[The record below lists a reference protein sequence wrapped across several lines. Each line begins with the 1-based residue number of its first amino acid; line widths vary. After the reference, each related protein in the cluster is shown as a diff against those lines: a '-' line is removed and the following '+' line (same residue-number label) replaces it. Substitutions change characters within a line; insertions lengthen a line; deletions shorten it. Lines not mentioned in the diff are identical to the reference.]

1 MKRGNDDRVRGVWM
15 ANRSNLAVASCE
27 LLTALAIALVLL
39 TACSPQTKARADNA
53 PAKPPWR
60 WELYPSTNRIRLATV
75 SCKVQAKSSLTLTA
89 PITGMLHVHVHTQQ
103 TNLTARTIWAEFEPK
118 QFIEEAKA
126 LKDAAAQLSE
136 REKSLLNINLP
147 RQKLKITRELYEAE
161 RQLAMLNLM
170 RTNNNLTL
178 LPSLGLKNPS
188 LNPKAQTMLQVE
200 VDLIRRTLDAIT
212 KTNLVVL
219 GFDLTEQR
227 ANLKQR
233 QRDFDRRR
241 KQARLKMPTTG
252 QLSISLPLTE
262 GVNEYW
268 VHTGQD
274 LAVARDFKKVYV
286 RAVLADPAWAGQVT
300 GALGIVIRF
309 SNGQELTAK
318 YVYQRLERTPMREE
332 AAAYFLITAPPITD
346 IQHLVGREVTGELNF
361 NLGRPARVVPKLT
374 LVMHDPSAFQGR
386 SWSAGVH
393 RLWPDARVVAEGQT
407 EVAIE
412 LGPPEA
418 R

>member
-1 MKRGNDDRVRGVWM
+1 V
-15 ANRSNLAVASCE
+15 
-27 LLTALAIALVLL
+27 
-39 TACSPQTKARADNA
+39 RADKA
-53 PAKPPWR
+53 QAKPPWR
-60 WELYPSTNRIRLATV
+60 WELYPSTNRIRLATL

-103 TNLTARTIWAEFEPK
+103 TNLTAGTIWAEFEPK

-126 LKDAAAQLSE
+126 LKDAAAQFSK

-147 RQKLKITRELYEAE
+147 RQKLKLTRELYEAE
-161 RQLAMLNLM
+161 RQLAMLNLL
-170 RTNNNLTL
+170 RTNNLTL

-188 LNPKAQTMLQVE
+188 LNPKAQTMLQAE
-200 VDLIRRTLDAIT
+200 VDLIRQTLDAVT

-346 IQHLVGREVTGELNF
+346 IQHLMGREVTGELNF

-412 LGPPEA
+412 LGLPED

>member
-1 MKRGNDDRVRGVWM
+1 M

-39 TACSPQTKARADNA
+39 TACSPQTEVRADKA

-60 WELYPSTNRIRLATV
+60 WELYPSTNRIRLATL
-75 SCKVQAKSSLTLTA
+75 SCKVQAKSTLTLTA

-103 TNLTARTIWAEFEPK
+103 TNLTAGTIWAEFEPK

-126 LKDAAAQLSE
+126 LKDAAAQFSK

-147 RQKLKITRELYEAE
+147 RQKLKLTRELYEAE
-161 RQLAMLNLM
+161 RQLAMLNLL
-170 RTNNNLTL
+170 RTNNLTL

-188 LNPKAQTMLQVE
+188 LNPKAHTMLQAE

-268 VHTGQD
+268 VHAGQD

-332 AAAYFLITAPPITD
+332 VAAYFLITAPPITE
-346 IQHLVGREVTGELNF
+346 IQHLVGLEVTGELIF
-361 NLGRPARVVPKLT
+361 NLGRPVRVVPKLT
-374 LVMHDPSAFQGR
+374 LVMHNPSAFQGR

-393 RLWPDARVVAEGQT
+393 RLWPDARVIAEGQT
-407 EVAIE
+407 ELAIQLALME
-412 LGPPEA
+412 E